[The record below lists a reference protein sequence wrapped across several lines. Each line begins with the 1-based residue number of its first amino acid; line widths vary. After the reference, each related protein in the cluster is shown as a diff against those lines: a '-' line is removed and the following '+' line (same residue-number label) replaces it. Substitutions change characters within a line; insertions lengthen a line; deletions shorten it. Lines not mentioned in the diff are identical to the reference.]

1 MDPARPMH
9 SPAAHS
15 PDPAYGRHV
24 LAALTCAYAL
34 NIADCFVVSTLI
46 EPIKHEF
53 AVGDRAVGLLTG
65 AALAV
70 FYVAWH
76 FWAADSRE
84 ETSHV

>member
-9 SPAAHS
+9 SPAAHR
-15 PDPAYGRHV
+15 PAPPYGRYV

-34 NIADCFVVSTLI
+34 NIADRFVVSTLI

-53 AVGDRAVGLLTG
+53 ALGDGAVGLLTG
-65 AALAV
+65 APLAP

-76 FWAADSRE
+76 FWAAASRKD
-84 ETSHV
+84 TSHV

>member
-9 SPAAHS
+9 SAAAHS
-15 PDPAYGRHV
+15 PAPAYGRYV

-34 NIADCFVVSTLI
+34 KIADGFVASTLI
-46 EPIKHEF
+46 EPIKHEY
-53 AVGDRAVGLLTG
+53 ALGDGAVGLLTG
-65 AALAV
+65 AALAL

-76 FWAADSRE
+76 FWAAASRE